1 MHSAQ
6 VKSCVSVILS
16 IDYYYDVLIQ
26 MRSECKS
33 IRWSIIII
41 VQSICNYTEEEKRK
55 KKKAKN
61 ITKIDRLQSNLDNS
75 AINSHGYGLK
85 VGGICLNDDIYSQCN
100 SHIDNSQLQ
109 FNLLITEAA
118 LFFCVQ
124 ML

>member
-1 MHSAQ
+1 MMFSFKCDRNANQ
-6 VKSCVSVILS
+6 SDDRLLS
-16 IDYYYDVLIQ
+16 LFNPFAITPKKKK
-26 MRSECKS
+26 E
-33 IRWSIIII
+33 
-41 VQSICNYTEEEKRK
+41 